1 LLIRECGSPNE
12 GYNWAPFWE
21 VPVKQTR
28 RELLERCVAMGAM
41 TLATSTSLSFVALA
55 WDGAERKR
63 NPTPLC
69 ELGPFYKRGAPQI
82 ANMHAAGEPGMPL
95 SVSGSVYSANGE
107 ILPNAK
113 VEIWQTDHFG
123 KYDLQGYK
131 FRATLQP
138 DPKGQ
143 YEFESVM
150 PGHYPARVCQHVHYL
165 ITAPGHKPLTT
176 QLYFGTDPVFEGD
189 PDKNFSRDP
198 LITSREL
205 VRPVMLKGDPQQII
219 ARVNFDIVL
228 ARA

>member
-1 LLIRECGSPNE
+1 M
-12 GYNWAPFWE
+12 
-21 VPVKQTR
+21 KQTR
-28 RELLERCVAMGAM
+28 RELLEKCVGVGAL
-41 TLATSTSLSFVALA
+41 TLATSTSLSSVVLA
-55 WDGAERKR
+55 WDEAERKP
-63 NPTPLC
+63 NPTPFC

-82 ANMHAAGEPGMPL
+82 ANMHAGGEPGMPL
-95 SVSGSVYSANGE
+95 SVSGHVYTTSGE

-113 VEIWQTDHFG
+113 LEVWQADHFG

-131 FRATLQP
+131 LRSTLQP
-138 DPKGQ
+138 NPQGQ

-176 QLYFGTDPVFEGD
+176 QLYFGTDPVFQGD

-219 ARVNFDIVL
+219 AMVSFDIVL